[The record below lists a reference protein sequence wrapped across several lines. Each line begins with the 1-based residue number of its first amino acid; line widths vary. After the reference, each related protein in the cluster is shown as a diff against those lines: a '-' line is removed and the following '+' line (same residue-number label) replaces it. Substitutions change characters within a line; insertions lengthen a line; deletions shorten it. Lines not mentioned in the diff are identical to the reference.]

1 LIGTIRLEIFIDYR
15 SVKRRPN
22 NPVTI
27 TGIRKHAR
35 QPEGL
40 AGAGS
45 WSVFGAEGVLTGF
58 WVAAECGVV
67 ALRYKVRGSV
77 WFIMRE

>member
-1 LIGTIRLEIFIDYR
+1 MTKPPVFVLHFVLKTGGFGLIGTIRLEIFIDYR

-45 WSVFGAEGVLTGF
+45 
-58 WVAAECGVV
+58 
-67 ALRYKVRGSV
+67 
-77 WFIMRE
+77 